1 MMKRELTHP
10 PYVNSAAFQQ
20 EDILLHRLE
29 FGRREKLVS
38 TRPPPAVMGPKSHVC
53 IPASAGRRL
62 KVQAGSHQGSPG
74 GQNPLMA

>member
-38 TRPPPAVMGPKSHVC
+38 TRPPLPSWAPNPTCV
-53 IPASAGRRL
+53 
-62 KVQAGSHQGSPG
+62 SPR
-74 GQNPLMA
+74 QRVDD